1 MSASSHPATC
11 AKTHR
16 VILAGLASVALLLS
30 MTASSLAATTPQ
42 SWHRLNVH
50 SDPAEHERFRCLAD
64 DVWRCRYNKMPE
76 PKLGFAWDQ
85 TRGTFVGVETTED
98 WECPTWFPAEACD
111 AADTVVS
118 GTSEFTFPRHSGG
131 FSVSQ
136 QLLVGDNGDLWIYW
150 GDDFQF
156 VCPWYS
162 SFAEATP
169 SNSDCTFL

>member
-1 MSASSHPATC
+1 MSG
-11 AKTHR
+11 R
-16 VILAGLASVALLLS
+16 RLLAVSLQQVAG
-30 MTASSLAATTPQ
+30 TQAWT
-42 SWHRLNVH
+42 RLGP
-50 SDPAEHERFRCLAD
+50 DERH
-64 DVWRCRYNKMPE
+64 V
-76 PKLGFAWDQ
+76 
-85 TRGTFVGVETTED
+85 VGVETTPD

-111 AADTVVS
+111 AGDTVVS
-118 GTSEFTFPRHSGG
+118 GTAEFTFPRHSGG

-169 SNSDCTFL
+169 DNSDCTFL